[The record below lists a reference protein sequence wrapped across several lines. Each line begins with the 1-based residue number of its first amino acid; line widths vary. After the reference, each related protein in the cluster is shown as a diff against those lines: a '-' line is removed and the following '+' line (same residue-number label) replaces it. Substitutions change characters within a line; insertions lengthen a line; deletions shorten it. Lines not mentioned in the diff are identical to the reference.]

1 MEIYIYK
8 TNILNQETAKV
19 LNTIFSKHAE
29 ISRWTVDTEDID
41 KVLKVESRYPL
52 AENELIRELKHAGF
66 TCETLA
72 C

>member
-8 TNILNQETAKV
+8 TNILNQEKAKA
-19 LNTIFSKHAE
+19 LNTIFSKHSE

-41 KVLKVESRYPL
+41 KVLKVESKQPL
-52 AENELIRELKHAGF
+52 AENELMQELNHAGF
-66 TCETLA
+66 SCEVLA